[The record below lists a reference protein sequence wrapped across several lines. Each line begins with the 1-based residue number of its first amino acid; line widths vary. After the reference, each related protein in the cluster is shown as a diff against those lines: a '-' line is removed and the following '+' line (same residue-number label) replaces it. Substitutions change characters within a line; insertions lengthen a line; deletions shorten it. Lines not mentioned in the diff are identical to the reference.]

1 MSEIKYFLRK
11 LWHQVYPWTGLNGLD
26 RKIIPYLPKSGGFF
40 VEAGANDGIRQSNT
54 YYLEKRRGWTG
65 LLVEPIPRL
74 ASKCRTNRKN
84 SIVEECVLV
93 APENMGQEIEIV
105 DLDLMTAVV
114 EGFSDTSEM
123 LSRILL
129 AEQVQKIKSNKISV
143 ISSSLDSLL
152 ELHQKYEID
161 LLSLDVEGFELE
173 VLKGLDLKKFTV
185 SVILIETI
193 NLDQVQLA
201 LGHDYFLA
209 QQFSHHDY
217 LFIKK

>member
-1 MSEIKYFLRK
+1 MSDIKYSLRK

-26 RKIIPYLPKSGGFF
+26 RKIIPYLPKSDGFF

-54 YYLEKRRGWTG
+54 YFLEKRRGWTG

-93 APENMGQEIEIV
+93 APENMGQEIELV

-114 EGFSDTSEM
+114 EGFSDVSEM
-123 LSRILL
+123 LKRISL
-129 AEQVQKIKSNKISV
+129 AEQVQNIKSNKISV
-143 ISSSLDSLL
+143 KSSSLNSLL
-152 ELHQKYEID
+152 ELHQRYKID

-173 VLKGLDLKKFTV
+173 VLKGLDTKRFSV
-185 SVILIETI
+185 SVILIETT
-193 NLDQVQLA
+193 NLDLVQLA
-201 LGHDYFLA
+201 LGNDYFLA